1 MWKSTRKK
9 TITIFTEK
17 STFFREISV
26 LTKELISRKIFE
38 NDFVFHTVKEKST
51 FTKKKLLKSWF
62 HGNFS
67 VWSRFIVFFHTLL
80 WLRKLLHQ
88 KFRETNVFWRKIILD
103 TLNKSFVRYFD
114 GKMLSVIKFRWFDEK
129 NAIWYPQCG
138 NPQIFVSQFLLQ
150 IFEKFPWKQRT
161 KGVI

>member
-51 FTKKKLLKSWF
+51 FTKELIWRNIFFGETKFFTFPHCAHTVLCLTNFFREINYLVHDSWLKLLFSRIFCQKNVRDF
-62 HGNFS
+62 FNFQHCTY
-67 VWSRFIVFFHTLL
+67 VEVDR
-80 WLRKLLHQ
+80 
-88 KFRETNVFWRKIILD
+88 LD
-103 TLNKSFVRYFD
+103 FAF
-114 GKMLSVIKFRWFDEK
+114 
-129 NAIWYPQCG
+129 
-138 NPQIFVSQFLLQ
+138 
-150 IFEKFPWKQRT
+150 RT
-161 KGVI
+161 KTLEQLYILEEHEFPFQICTKKVLFY